1 MAASFE
7 LDDSDSDERYGTPPP
22 LPNKMEKVSP
32 SIFFSS
38 PVIDLTKRSSSANT
52 SIAVALE
59 SDSSSCSGG
68 TTRSDEAVVVNQKK
82 RKFIETIASS
92 SEEEEVGETSASA
105 ANATNKNV
113 DSTSTDGAYAVN
125 NSQEQI
131 LQMGAIKRGESTSGK
146 ELPITR
152 PIRQY
157 FHARTNQPF
166 ASARELQDDSDCED
180 TNDWLHTLSESLIN
194 DFDDVSD
201 KEKTFMNLWNRFIKC
216 HHVIADRNIPRRVE
230 TFILM
235 NRDKLIG
242 ADLRMN
248 LLLHLSN
255 LWDYG
260 LISKNRI
267 SSCMAMYDRE
277 KSLAGFSLNKCA

>member
-267 SSCMAMYDRE
+267 SSCMAMYDVE
-277 KSLAGFSLNKCA
+277 KVA

>member
-1 MAASFE
+1 MASFE

-38 PVIDLTKRSSSANT
+38 PVIDLTKRSSSANS

-68 TTRSDEAVVVNQKK
+68 STRSDEAVVVNENEKK

-92 SEEEEVGETSASA
+92 SEEEEVGETSTSA
-105 ANATNKNV
+105 ANATKKNV
-113 DSTSTDGAYAVN
+113 DSTSTDRAYVVN

-131 LQMGAIKRGESTSGK
+131 LQMGAIKRGESISGK

-166 ASARELQDDSDCED
+166 ASARELQHDSDCED
-180 TNDWLHTLSESLIN
+180 TNEWLHALSESLIN

-216 HHVIADRNIPRRVE
+216 HYIIADRDIPRRVE

-267 SSCMAMYDRE
+267 SSCMAMYDDGE
-277 KSLAGFSLNKCA
+277 MPSGLT

>member
-1 MAASFE
+1 
-7 LDDSDSDERYGTPPP
+7 
-22 LPNKMEKVSP
+22 
-32 SIFFSS
+32 
-38 PVIDLTKRSSSANT
+38 
-52 SIAVALE
+52 
-59 SDSSSCSGG
+59 
-68 TTRSDEAVVVNQKK
+68 
-82 RKFIETIASS
+82 
-92 SEEEEVGETSASA
+92 
-105 ANATNKNV
+105 
-113 DSTSTDGAYAVN
+113 
-125 NSQEQI
+125 
-131 LQMGAIKRGESTSGK
+131 MGSIKRGESTSGK

-180 TNDWLHTLSESLIN
+180 TNDWLHALSESLIN

-216 HHVIADRNIPRRVE
+216 HNVIADRDIPRRVE

-260 LISKNRI
+260 LVSKHRI
-267 SSCMAMYDRE
+267 SSCMAMYDDGE
-277 KSLAGFSLNKCA
+277 MPSGLT

>member
-1 MAASFE
+1 MASFE

-38 PVIDLTKRSSSANT
+38 PVIDLTKRSSSANS

-68 TTRSDEAVVVNQKK
+68 TTRSDDAVVVNEKK
-82 RKFIETIASS
+82 RKYIETIASS
-92 SEEEEVGETSASA
+92 SEEEEVGETSASV
-105 ANATNKNV
+105 ANSTKKSR
-113 DSTSTDGAYAVN
+113 DCTSTDRAYVVN
-125 NSQEQI
+125 NSQEQMH
-131 LQMGAIKRGESTSGK
+131 QRGAIKRGESTSGK

-180 TNDWLHTLSESLIN
+180 TNDWLHALSESLIN
-194 DFDDVSD
+194 DFDDVSE
-201 KEKTFMNLWNRFIKC
+201 KEKIFMNLWNRFIKC
-216 HHVIADRNIPRRVE
+216 HHVIADRDVPRRVE
-230 TFILM
+230 TFILV

-267 SSCMAMYDRE
+267 SSCMAMYDDGE
-277 KSLAGFSLNKCA
+277 SQA